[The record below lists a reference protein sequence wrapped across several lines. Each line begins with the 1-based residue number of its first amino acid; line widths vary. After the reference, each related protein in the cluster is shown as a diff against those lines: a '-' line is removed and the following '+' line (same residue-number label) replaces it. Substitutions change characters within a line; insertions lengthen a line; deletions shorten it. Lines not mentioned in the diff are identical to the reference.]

1 MSNEEKILKLMKA
14 HTIGVVDMRDA
25 VVMQINLMHGLTT
38 EQKKQIT
45 ETLDNLVVLP
55 TRIIKEFPNG

>member
-1 MSNEEKILKLMKA
+1 MEEKLLKLMKA
-14 HTIGVVDMRDA
+14 HRLGVDDMRDA
-25 VVMQINLMHGLTT
+25 VVMQIKLMHGLTE

-45 ETLDNLVVLP
+45 TTLDNLVVLP

>member
-1 MSNEEKILKLMKA
+1 MTEEKVLKLMKA

-45 ETLDNLVVLP
+45 TTLDNLVILP